1 MWENLEDAVKKIGR
15 FLGGR
20 AVQKIEDEEE
30 FRRIVNESKIDSMK
44 KDQSR
49 WFPADNL

>member
-1 MWENLEDAVKKIGR
+1 MWENLGDAVKKIGR

-20 AVQKIEDEEE
+20 AAQKIENKEE
-30 FRRIVNESKIDSMK
+30 FKRIVDESKIDSMK